1 MINAIN
7 DIARYVIEHRDDIK
21 DMEPFAV
28 FNQWSEQS
36 TVTVDEEH
44 IAEFCEFIEA
54 FLSAANTD
62 FNLMKEC
69 VI

>member
-7 DIARYVIEHRDDIK
+7 DFARYAIEHKDDIK
-21 DMEPFAV
+21 DMDAYAV

-36 TVTVDEEH
+36 TAIVDEEH
-44 IAEFCEFIEA
+44 IAEFCEFIEV

-62 FNLMKEC
+62 FNLIKEC
-69 VI
+69 VK